1 MYKKHVRL
9 EPLKKYPTN
18 DHLLM
23 SLETAQKTRG
33 CTVELPWKLEG
44 AEMGYS
50 LTVRVELGGQSP
62 IWALYEQGANSKI
75 LWSQTFTDME
85 LLNDVILF
93 TAPPPKLNKSLVSIL
108 NEGLPAS
115 VLGDSPSNLTN
126 PVNQPYPQQS
136 QQGYPQ
142 SLNPNQPYPQQ
153 GYPPAP
159 NQPYPQQSQQGYPQ
173 SPNPNQPYPQ
183 QGYPQSPNPNQPYP
197 QQGYPQSPNPN
208 QPYPQQGYPQSP
220 NPNQLYLQQ
229 GYPQS
234 PNPNQP
240 YPQQGY
246 PQSPNPNQP
255 YPQQG
260 YPQSPNP
267 NQPYPQQGYPQSP
280 NPNQPYPQQGY
291 PQSPNPNQPYPQ
303 QGYQQNSINP
313 NFPVIED
320 SILNS
325 SSNALGSLSPAKSLN
340 LIQSDLKHLDSNI
353 DNLAY
358 NNTSIIDKNLIK
370 KRPNLLLGTFLV
382 EAKLVPEPTIDA
394 ALQLQD
400 MIKAKTLTKAQA
412 AIALRRTHERG
423 GNVDNHI
430 PEDLSPKILSG
441 GDTKIQGPPLGQL
454 LVDARILPASILK
467 SALALQEVVRTGS
480 INIDDALKTIT
491 LEHKKLIA
499 LTQEAK
505 KQNETDPEIVSDAV
519 QLLTNAGLLNKDD
532 LEKAKLKYAN
542 NGGKL
547 SSILI
552 QDKFIDSLLLQIAIT
567 ASEYLK
573 KNALKIEQAII
584 ILHYCQRSRVG
595 FKDAVSELGFDL
607 N

>member
-1 MYKKHVRL
+1 MYKKHIRL

-33 CTVELPWKLEG
+33 CTVELPWRLEG

-108 NEGLPAS
+108 NEGLPSS
-115 VLGDSPSNLTN
+115 VLGDSPNIQAN
-126 PVNQPYPQQS
+126 PNYPNQP
-136 QQGYPQ
+136 GYPQ
-142 SLNPNQPYPQQ
+142 VNSNYPSQQ
-153 GYPPAP
+153 GYPPA
-159 NQPYPQQSQQGYPQ
+159 NQNYSNQQGYPQ
-173 SPNPNQPYPQ
+173 PNPNQPYPNQ
-183 QGYPQSPNPNQPYP
+183 QGYPQANPNQPYPNQQGYPQPNPNQSYPNQQGYPQPNPNQPYSNQQAYPQPNPNQPYSNQQGYPQPNPNQPYSNQQGYPQPNPNQPYP
-197 QQGYPQSPNPN
+197 NQQGYPQNQAYPPQQGYPQPNPN
-208 QPYPQQGYPQSP
+208 QPYPNQGYPQ
-220 NPNQLYLQQ
+220 NTF
-229 GYPQS
+229 
-234 PNPNQP
+234 
-240 YPQQGY
+240 
-246 PQSPNPNQP
+246 
-255 YPQQG
+255 
-260 YPQSPNP
+260 
-267 NQPYPQQGYPQSP
+267 
-280 NPNQPYPQQGY
+280 
-291 PQSPNPNQPYPQ
+291 
-303 QGYQQNSINP
+303 NP

-320 SILNS
+320 NILNS
-325 SSNALGSLSPAKSLN
+325 ANNSLGSLSPAKSLN
-340 LIQSDLKHLDSNI
+340 LIQSDLKHLDSNV
-353 DNLAY
+353 DNSAY

-499 LTQEAK
+499 LNQEAK

-584 ILHYCQRSRVG
+584 VLHYCQRSRVG
-595 FKDAVSELGFDL
+595 FKDAISELGFDL

>member
-1 MYKKHVRL
+1 MYKKHIRL

-33 CTVELPWKLEG
+33 CTVELPWRLEG

-108 NEGLPAS
+108 NEGLPSS
-115 VLGDSPSNLTN
+115 VLGDSPNIQAN
-126 PVNQPYPQQS
+126 PNYPNQPGYPQVNSNYPS
-136 QQGYPQ
+136 QQGYPPANQ
-142 SLNPNQPYPQQ
+142 NYSNQQGYPQANPNQPYP
-153 GYPPAP
+153 
-159 NQPYPQQSQQGYPQ
+159 NQQGYPQ
-173 SPNPNQPYPQ
+173 PNPNQSYPNQQGYPQPNPNQPYSNQQGYPQPNPNQPYPNQ
-183 QGYPQSPNPNQPYP
+183 QGYPQNQAYPPQQGYPQPNPNQPYP
-197 QQGYPQSPNPN
+197 NQGYPQNTF
-208 QPYPQQGYPQSP
+208 
-220 NPNQLYLQQ
+220 
-229 GYPQS
+229 
-234 PNPNQP
+234 
-240 YPQQGY
+240 
-246 PQSPNPNQP
+246 
-255 YPQQG
+255 
-260 YPQSPNP
+260 
-267 NQPYPQQGYPQSP
+267 
-280 NPNQPYPQQGY
+280 
-291 PQSPNPNQPYPQ
+291 
-303 QGYQQNSINP
+303 NP

-320 SILNS
+320 NTLNS
-325 SSNALGSLSPAKSLN
+325 ANNSLGSLSPAKSLN
-340 LIQSDLKHLDSNI
+340 LIQSDLKHLDSNV
-353 DNLAY
+353 DNSAY

-499 LTQEAK
+499 LNQEAK

-584 ILHYCQRSRVG
+584 VLHYCQRSRVG
-595 FKDAVSELGFDL
+595 FKDAISELGFDL

>member
-1 MYKKHVRL
+1 MYKKHIRL

-33 CTVELPWKLEG
+33 CTVELPWRLEG

-108 NEGLPAS
+108 NEGLPSS
-115 VLGDSPSNLTN
+115 VLGDSPNIQAN
-126 PVNQPYPQQS
+126 PNYPNQP
-136 QQGYPQ
+136 GYPQ
-142 SLNPNQPYPQQ
+142 VNSNYPSQQ
-153 GYPPAP
+153 GYPPA
-159 NQPYPQQSQQGYPQ
+159 NQNYSNQQGYPQ
-173 SPNPNQPYPQ
+173 PNPNQPYPN
-183 QGYPQSPNPNQPYP
+183 QGYPQNTF
-197 QQGYPQSPNPN
+197 
-208 QPYPQQGYPQSP
+208 
-220 NPNQLYLQQ
+220 
-229 GYPQS
+229 
-234 PNPNQP
+234 
-240 YPQQGY
+240 
-246 PQSPNPNQP
+246 
-255 YPQQG
+255 
-260 YPQSPNP
+260 
-267 NQPYPQQGYPQSP
+267 
-280 NPNQPYPQQGY
+280 
-291 PQSPNPNQPYPQ
+291 
-303 QGYQQNSINP
+303 NP

-320 SILNS
+320 NTLNS
-325 SSNALGSLSPAKSLN
+325 ANNSLGSLSPAKSLN
-340 LIQSDLKHLDSNI
+340 LIQSDLKHLDSNV
-353 DNLAY
+353 DNSAY

-499 LTQEAK
+499 LNQEAK

-584 ILHYCQRSRVG
+584 VLHYCQRSRVG
-595 FKDAVSELGFDL
+595 FKDAISELGFDL

>member
-159 NQPYPQQSQQGYPQ
+159 NQPYPQQS
-173 SPNPNQPYPQ
+173 
-183 QGYPQSPNPNQPYP
+183 
-197 QQGYPQSPNPN
+197 
-208 QPYPQQGYPQSP
+208 
-220 NPNQLYLQQ
+220 
-229 GYPQS
+229 
-234 PNPNQP
+234 
-240 YPQQGY
+240 QQGY

-584 ILHYCQRSRVG
+584 ILHYCQRSRVD